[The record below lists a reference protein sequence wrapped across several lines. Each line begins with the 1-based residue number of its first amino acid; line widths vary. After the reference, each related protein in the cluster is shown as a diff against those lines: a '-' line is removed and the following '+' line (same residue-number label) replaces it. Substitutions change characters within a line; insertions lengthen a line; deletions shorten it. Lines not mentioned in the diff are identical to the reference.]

1 MLGTNEDF
9 SLLCSEAEDRGIR
22 ILLDGVFNHTG
33 FDSIYFNGV
42 GRYPSTGAYQ
52 SENSPYYSWYTF
64 RKWPD
69 DYVCWWDI
77 KTLPKA
83 NANDSGYADFIAGDK
98 NSVIRRWLAAGA
110 SGWRL
115 DVADEIPDLFIR
127 RINRAARSEK
137 DDAIIIGEV
146 WEDASNKI
154 SYGARRDYLLG
165 GALDGVMNYPFRDAA
180 IDYLKGGSSAD
191 FRENMESLLEN
202 YPPYAVRSAMNILGT
217 HDTPRILSILGV
229 DADVINRDA
238 PANGSIENRAE
249 LFLDEKKRKDA
260 KSLLRI
266 GALLQFC
273 FVGCPCIY
281 YGDEAG
287 LEGFEDPLN
296 RRGFPWGKED
306 RELTLWYKRLGEARK
321 DIISLRLGSLEFL
334 DTEDPVIAFTRKF
347 EEEDVLIAC
356 NRADASV
363 LLKLQKT
370 DLMYCDFMSGE
381 RITAKS
387 SNEEFYE
394 IELMPKRAYL
404 LIKVE

>member
-1 MLGTNEDF
+1 MIENRDFFGGSLTGIMEKLSYLEDLGVTCIYLSPVFEAFSNHRYDTADYHRIDPMLGTNEDF
-9 SLLCSEAEDRGIR
+9 SLLCSEAEDYGIR

-33 FDSIYFNGV
+33 LDSIYFNGF

-52 SENSPYYSWYTF
+52 SINSPYYSWYTF

-180 IDYLKGGSSAD
+180 
-191 FRENMESLLEN
+191 R
-202 YPPYAVRSAMNILGT
+202 
-217 HDTPRILSILGV
+217 LS
-229 DADVINRDA
+229 
-238 PANGSIENRAE
+238 
-249 LFLDEKKRKDA
+249 
-260 KSLLRI
+260 
-266 GALLQFC
+266 
-273 FVGCPCIY
+273 
-281 YGDEAG
+281 
-287 LEGFEDPLN
+287 
-296 RRGFPWGKED
+296 
-306 RELTLWYKRLGEARK
+306 
-321 DIISLRLGSLEFL
+321 
-334 DTEDPVIAFTRKF
+334 
-347 EEEDVLIAC
+347 
-356 NRADASV
+356 
-363 LLKLQKT
+363 
-370 DLMYCDFMSGE
+370 
-381 RITAKS
+381 
-387 SNEEFYE
+387 
-394 IELMPKRAYL
+394 
-404 LIKVE
+404 